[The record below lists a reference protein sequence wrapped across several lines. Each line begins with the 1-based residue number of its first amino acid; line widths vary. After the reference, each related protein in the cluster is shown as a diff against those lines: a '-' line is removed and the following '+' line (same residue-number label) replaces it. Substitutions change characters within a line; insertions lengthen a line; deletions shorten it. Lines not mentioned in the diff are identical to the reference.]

1 MSSKSIKNKLFL
13 LLALMGAIPFV
24 ATIIFI
30 GWQNVMDLEQRARE
44 DNWSRNV
51 TINEHLTQLEDKNLY
66 VLRTLASTPVVKRYL
81 QNPNPEDEAT
91 IRKILDN
98 VNNIFQDNNLTA
110 VTDASGQQRIRTDN
124 NTKINMSSRKHFHE
138 VMAGHDYISD
148 IMVSMSNGQ
157 LVVVIATPVLDDQN
171 RPIGLVHRNFYLNK
185 VHKFIHDQ
193 NTNGSTLILMD
204 RDNHVIAST
213 DEDGAY
219 ADGTDLSE
227 EISQLASK
235 LDNGRGVVRLDLK
248 GEDCIAAY
256 SRDKFTGWGILTITP
271 YSVIS
276 AAVSNVLARGIILG
290 LIIMIFVNVVAYML
304 ANRISRPLREINKMA
319 ANIVNGKTNNEMLT
333 EISND
338 ELGDISQA
346 LTEIQSIHESLRNEG
361 KRDELTGLYNRISM
375 EEFCR
380 RKLREYDE
388 PEALGLIAIYLID
401 LDNFHEVNE
410 GKGQAYGDR
419 LLHEFAIRL
428 KGGFRSNDC
437 VGRLEADK
445 FIVILD
451 RQPHMEIIVNKAKL
465 ITEITRNFTL
475 DGENIGLTASVGVAV
490 APHNGKTYNH
500 LFHAAGLALRSVKEH
515 GRDGYKLADDLET

>member
-13 LLALMGAIPFV
+13 LLALMGTIPFV
-24 ATIIFI
+24 TTIIFI

-44 DNWSRNV
+44 DDWSRNV

-124 NTKINMSSRKHFHE
+124 NTKINMSSRKHFQE

-185 VHKFIHDQ
+185 VQKFIHDQ
-193 NTNGSTLILMD
+193 NTNGSTLILTD

-219 ADGTDLSE
+219 ASGTDLSQE
-227 EISQLASK
+227 VAQISEK
-235 LDNGRGVVRLDLK
+235 MDGDRGIVRLDLK
-248 GEDCIAAY
+248 DEDCIAAY
-256 SRDKFTGWGILTITP
+256 SRDKVTGWGILTITP
-271 YSVIS
+271 YSVINS
-276 AAVSNVLARGIILG
+276 AVSSVLSKGFILG
-290 LIIMIFVNVVAYML
+290 LVIMLFVNLIAYML
-304 ANRISRPLREINKMA
+304 AARLSRPLLEINKMA
-319 ANIVNGKTNNEMLT
+319 SNIVKGKTNNDILP

-361 KRDELTGLYNRISM
+361 KRDDLTGLYNRISM

-388 PEALGLIAIYLID
+388 PESLGLISIYLVD

-410 GKGQAYGDR
+410 GKGQEYGDR
-419 LLHEFAIRL
+419 LLHEYARKL
-428 KGGFRSNDC
+428 KGCFRSTDC

-445 FIVILD
+445 FIVIID
-451 RQPHMEIIVNKAKL
+451 QQSGMDIIVKKAKL
-465 ITEITRNFTL
+465 INEMTRNFTM
-475 DGENIGLTASVGVAV
+475 DDKNIGLTASVGVAV

-500 LFHAAGLALRSVKEH
+500 LFHAAGLALRSVKEQ
-515 GRDGYKLADDLET
+515 GRDGYKLADELEA